1 MRFTTRMI
9 LSGIAAGAVLL
20 ATAGCNSS
28 QTKSHKAKVNAA
40 NQRWLGMRSTLMLQ
54 MAQQQFDTG
63 DLEQSEKTT
72 AEAISIDSKNGRLHV
87 LAGRI
92 ALERGQLER
101 AYQRLQT
108 ASELDPKLAEA
119 HYYQGIVMQ
128 RWQRYDD
135 ALAAYRKAYELQA
148 DNPGYLLAISEML
161 ISTDKVEEARA
172 LLTEKAAY
180 FDQSAAIRAA
190 LGQVY
195 LIQNQPAQAADFFRQ
210 ASLLRPDDMQ
220 LVESLAMAQLEAGQ
234 NEAAIVSFERLAKD
248 EKRSSTRHIQFALA
262 TAYERNGQFD
272 QAKNIYLKLSRH
284 DSTDAEAWIKLGEI
298 AWAQKDVPGTL
309 LAANRVINS
318 APKRSEGYMLAGLV
332 WQKRGNV
339 DEALRSFD
347 RAAELAPQS
356 NEAVILRGITLQ
368 QAGRASAAAQAYAE
382 ALRRRPDDSRAKELL
397 ASVPEADR

>member
-1 MRFTTRMI
+1 MKLTTKMI
-9 LSGIAAGAVLL
+9 LSGLTAGVVLL
-20 ATAGCNSS
+20 GTAGCNSN

-40 NQRWLGMRSTLMLQ
+40 NARWMNLRSTLMLQ

-63 DLEQSEKTT
+63 DLEQAERTT
-72 AEAISIDSKNGRLHV
+72 ADAISIDPKNGRLHV

-92 ALERGQLER
+92 ALERSQLER

-119 HYYQGIVMQ
+119 HYYQGIVLQ
-128 RWQRYDD
+128 RWQRFDD
-135 ALAAYRKAYELQA
+135 ALAAYRQAYELQA

-172 LLTEKAAY
+172 LLTEKVAY
-180 FDQSAAIRAA
+180 FDQSAAIRGA

-195 LIQNQPAQAADFFRQ
+195 LIQNKPAEAADYFRQ

-220 LVESLAMAQLEAGQ
+220 LIESLALAQVEAGQ
-234 NEAAIVSFERLAKD
+234 NQAAIASFGRLAKD
-248 EKRSSTRHIQFALA
+248 EKRANSRHVLFALA
-262 TAYERNGQFD
+262 AAYERNDQPA
-272 QAKNIYLKLSRH
+272 QAKDIYLKLTRQ
-284 DSTDAEAWIKLGEI
+284 DSADAEPWIKLGEI
-298 AWAQKDVPGTL
+298 AWAQQDTAGTL
-309 LAANRVINS
+309 LAANRVINI
-318 APKRSEGYMLAGLV
+318 APKRSEGYLLAGLV

-339 DEALRSFD
+339 DEALRNFD

-356 NEAVILRGITLQ
+356 NDAVILRGITLQ
-368 QAGRASAAAQAYAE
+368 QAGRTSAAAQAYAE
-382 ALRRRPDDSRAKELL
+382 ALRRRPDDSRAQELL